1 MMQLR
6 LIGCLLFFMASIQS
20 VSYATDIAVCTD
32 LGRFEIQL
40 FHEDA
45 PKHAANFLNYVDEGF
60 YSDTVFHRVIA
71 GFVVQGGGFDRDL
84 RKKQTG
90 EAVENESFNGR
101 SNTRGTISAART
113 SDPHSATSQ
122 FYINLDHNGSLDAD
136 GSWGYTVFGQVK
148 QGMEVIDAIAVL
160 PTGASENF
168 PSDVTQPLIAI
179 TSMTQMT
186 DNRFSSR
193 PVDARHEMIKGEIE
207 AAQGTR
213 DLKMAADWFVQY
225 RIACGPMDPDL
236 LLSEAETA
244 IAINQPVAAKQALE
258 DFFRV
263 SDGRHRD
270 YERARAVYREHFPQV
285 AEQVELPQTTNL
297 CVAPDRRPV
306 VPEGGNLTL
315 DEMVQTQTNIRN
327 YIETSNNYV
336 ECLSTVL
343 DEGELN
349 DEQYRITL
357 DKHNETVDVM
367 QDVEESWNSQVQ
379 AFQEQQ

>member
-1 MMQLR
+1 
-6 LIGCLLFFMASIQS
+6 
-20 VSYATDIAVCTD
+20 
-32 LGRFEIQL
+32 
-40 FHEDA
+40 
-45 PKHAANFLNYVDEGF
+45 
-60 YSDTVFHRVIA
+60 
-71 GFVVQGGGFDRDL
+71 
-84 RKKQTG
+84 
-90 EAVENESFNGR
+90 
-101 SNTRGTISAART
+101 
-113 SDPHSATSQ
+113 
-122 FYINLDHNGSLDAD
+122 
-136 GSWGYTVFGQVK
+136 
-148 QGMEVIDAIAVL
+148 
-160 PTGASENF
+160 
-168 PSDVTQPLIAI
+168 
-179 TSMTQMT
+179 
-186 DNRFSSR
+186 
-193 PVDARHEMIKGEIE
+193 
-207 AAQGTR
+207 
-213 DLKMAADWFVQY
+213 MAADWFVQY

-270 YERARAVYREHFPQV
+270 YERARVVYREHFPQV
-285 AEQVELPQTTNL
+285 AEQVELPQTTNR